1 MDQNAIKEYWQ
12 QVAADDFDLMVD
24 DGLHTFDAGIQLFT
38 HSVDR
43 LGQYGIYVIEDVL
56 KEDLVRYKNFFDK
69 TSYVVDYVT
78 MFRPRVGLGDNSLI
92 VIRRAS

>member
-1 MDQNAIKEYWQ
+1 MDADKELRQ
-12 QVAADDFDLMVD
+12 IILILIRVIRVHPRQKIF
-24 DGLHTFDAGIQLFT
+24 LF
-38 HSVDR
+38 
-43 LGQYGIYVIEDVL
+43 
-56 KEDLVRYKNFFDK
+56 LVFAYKNFFDK